1 MSSSTTLVSL
11 DEYLATT
18 YRPDR
23 DYVDSEVVERNV
35 GEWDHSRLQALLLK
49 QLPPYEDTLAIL
61 AARSGQDFALS
72 LAGLVRCARE
82 TG

>member
-23 DYVDSEVVERNV
+23 DYVDSKSWSVTWGNGITAVF
-35 GEWDHSRLQALLLK
+35 RL
-49 QLPPYEDTLAIL
+49 
-61 AARSGQDFALS
+61 FF
-72 LAGLVRCARE
+72 
-82 TG
+82 